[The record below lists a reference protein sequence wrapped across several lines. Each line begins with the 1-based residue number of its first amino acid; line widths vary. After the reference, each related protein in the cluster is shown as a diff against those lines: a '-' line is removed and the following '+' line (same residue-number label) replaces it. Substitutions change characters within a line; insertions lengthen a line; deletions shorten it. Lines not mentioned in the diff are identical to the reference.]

1 MEVESA
7 LCHGNPD
14 RAQVGQLGLFPFQ
27 TPSRAKTQPY
37 QPATMPDAFDEFT
50 AALDDW
56 FQNGQNVVPIIIVT
70 GLATMFAVSWLVRC
84 FSLPCSLMRQQPD
97 LLPLAVFVRH
107 VYGMSSIHLPSSTS
121 ADAVLPSTVP
131 RRASF
136 TRPTS
141 SLPRPSL
148 NLSPSPPPRPPRQP
162 IRRRRPWIPPTR
174 VPQASRR
181 LPLL

>member
-1 MEVESA
+1 MEPKLDEWGFS
-7 LCHGNPD
+7 
-14 RAQVGQLGLFPFQ
+14 PFQ

-56 FQNGQNVVPIIIVT
+56 FQHGQNVVPIIIVT

-84 FSLPCSLMRQQPD
+84 SSLPCSLMRQQPD
-97 LLPLAVFVRH
+97 LPPLAVFVRH
-107 VYGMSSIHLPSSTS
+107 VYGTSSIHLPSSTS
-121 ADAVLPSTVP
+121 ADAISPFAVS

-141 SLPRPSL
+141 SPRRPSL

-162 IRRRRPWIPPTR
+162 IRRIRPWAPSTR
-174 VPQASRR
+174 TPRASRR